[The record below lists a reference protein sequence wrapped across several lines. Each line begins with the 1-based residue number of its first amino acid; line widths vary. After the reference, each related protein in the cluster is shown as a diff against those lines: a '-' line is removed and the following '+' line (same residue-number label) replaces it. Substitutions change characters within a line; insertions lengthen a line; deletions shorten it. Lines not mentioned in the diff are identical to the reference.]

1 MAALLLMTGLL
12 LQTLPWV
19 MPGLHRAAVLSIGY
33 LLQAFVRDPYITLIQ
48 NISLCN
54 DDLHWQ
60 QSMLIS
66 LNGAK
71 KAGTLL
77 LSAAATLLLKNRSI
91 MVVMIMMAAA
101 SCLNIL
107 LIPRIL
113 NISKTT

>member
-1 MAALLLMTGLL
+1 METADKKTVLEMLE
-12 LQTLPWV
+12 Q
-19 MPGLHRAAVLSIGY
+19 RAVS
-33 LLQAFVRDPYITLIQ
+33 
-48 NISLCN
+48 N